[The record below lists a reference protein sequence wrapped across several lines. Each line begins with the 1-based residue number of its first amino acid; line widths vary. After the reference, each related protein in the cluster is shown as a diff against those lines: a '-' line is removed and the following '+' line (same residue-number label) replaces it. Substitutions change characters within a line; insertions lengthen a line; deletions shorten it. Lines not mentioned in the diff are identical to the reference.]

1 MDPNSVME
9 SKVVGTACLLLIVV
23 NLVSLYFIVD
33 LYSYDEITGYLGNGA
48 LKSCG
53 TRGFVYLMFPVTMSN
68 LLFIG
73 IALMV
78 RFIK

>member
-1 MDPNSVME
+1 MDHYVTME
-9 SKVVGTACLLLIVV
+9 SKVVGTASLVLIIV
-23 NLVSLYFIVD
+23 NLICLYFIID

-53 TRGFVYLMFPVTMSN
+53 TRGLVFLLFTANMAN

-73 IALMV
+73 IALMT
-78 RFIK
+78 RLLK